1 MLDQDTELL
10 YFLRAQQQ
18 SENIINKL
26 WGPLCTAAL
35 NTLPENASAN
45 IFIHILKLSFTG
57 KRKNSDLLIPITDLG
72 NTIPAS
78 AHQYIEKH
86 SGKVS
91 TPSVQ
96 VAGAQTFPIQVPSVL
111 QSLLSLQKEPSGQ
124 FAPQLPPQSVDA
136 SSPFATLSSQVGS

>member
-72 NTIPAS
+72 
-78 AHQYIEKH
+78 H
-86 SGKVS
+86 SN
-91 TPSVQ
+91 
-96 VAGAQTFPIQVPSVL
+96 IL
-111 QSLLSLQKEPSGQ
+111 
-124 FAPQLPPQSVDA
+124 
-136 SSPFATLSSQVGS
+136 